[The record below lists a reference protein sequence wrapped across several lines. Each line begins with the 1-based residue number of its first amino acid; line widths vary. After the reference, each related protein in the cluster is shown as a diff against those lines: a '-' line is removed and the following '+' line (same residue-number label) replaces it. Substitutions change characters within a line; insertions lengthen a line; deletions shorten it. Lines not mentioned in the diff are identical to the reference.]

1 MHNIATLLY
10 VVVLFVV
17 LTPGILLRLP
27 PKGSPLVVAIVHGAV
42 FALVLYL
49 THKIVYRMSMRMH
62 MGMEGFATCNDGSM
76 ADAKTDKCNDGSKPG
91 FSPQ

>member
-1 MHNIATLLY
+1 MKNIATLLY

-42 FALVLYL
+42 FAIVLYL
-49 THKIVYRMSMRMH
+49 THRTVHRLSVRA
-62 MGMEGFATCNDGSM
+62 GLEGFATCKDGSM
-76 ADAKTDKCNDGSKPG
+76 ADAKTGKCKDGSKPG
-91 FSPQ
+91 FSAQ